1 MIKASAGS
9 RRRAAAIAGLVAIS
23 SPSAPAGAAPDAP
36 PDAPSA
42 PAPGAEA
49 RPGGQETGARESARW
64 HFDKGLSLY
73 DAGAWDA
80 AYAEFLR
87 SRSLHPTRAATQNAA
102 LCLRRLRRYDEELE
116 MLELLL
122 AFPELTAPE
131 RAWAERELAA
141 VRGLVGSLVL
151 DVAEPGA
158 AISIDGRARG
168 ATPAPAPLR
177 VPAGSRVV
185 RVFKPGFAPAEVR
198 VDVAGG
204 QSVPVRI
211 QLTPLVHSGWIRVE
225 EVAGKALDVV
235 VDNVVVGKTPWKGLV
250 PPGEHVVFLRGE
262 SRGEGRL
269 GTQPAAASVRLNQVT
284 ELKLLAETL
293 SAALRVEPTPASAS
307 VVIDGVSVGRGSWDG
322 ALRPGVHRVAIAAEG
337 FVPQARD
344 VTLRE
349 SAREVLR
356 AALEPVQ
363 GPPLW
368 WAQAR
373 LFVEAEGYLGVL
385 PGFGGD
391 VAGRCA
397 GGCSA
402 PPGLAFAAL
411 GRAGYRF
418 PAGVLLAVEAGYL
431 TARQTIAGR
440 PEAVTPTG
448 LAPNPGTADDT
459 LLLRGALLG
468 VSPGVRLD
476 APVPLTFA
484 LGAGAFLG
492 TLVDR
497 RAGRFTPRS
506 GSPYEVGATET
517 LTAQGLY
524 VAPEVQIRA
533 RLGERLELG
542 AGARATLVVLP
553 RQPRWAPEEGYVLA
567 ASDGQGRFPEA
578 RLSGPVL
585 TAFTPGLV
593 ALYEF

>member
-1 MIKASAGS
+1 MIKGSAGS
-9 RRRAAAIAGLVAIS
+9 RRRTAAIAGLVAIS
-23 SPSAPAGAAPDAP
+23 LASVPAEAAPDAP
-36 PDAPSA
+36 TDAPSA

-49 RPGGQETGARESARW
+49 RPGGAETGARDGARW

-131 RAWAERELAA
+131 RAWTERELAA

-151 DVAEPGA
+151 DVAEAGA
-158 AISIDGRARG
+158 AISIDGRPRG

-177 VPAGSRVV
+177 VPAGSRLV

-225 EVAGKALDVV
+225 EAAGKVLDVV
-235 VDNVVVGKTPWKGLV
+235 VDNVVVGKTPWEGLV

-262 SRGEGRL
+262 GRL
-269 GTQPAAASVRLNQVT
+269 GTQPAPASVRLDQVT
-284 ELKLLAETL
+284 DLKLLAERL

-307 VVIDGVSVGRGSWDG
+307 LVIDGVSVGRGSWDG
-322 ALRPGVHRVAIAAEG
+322 ALRPGAHRVAIAAEG

-349 SAREVLR
+349 GAREVLR

-373 LFVEAEGYLGVL
+373 LFVEADGYLGVL

-397 GGCSA
+397 GSCSA

-411 GRAGYRF
+411 GRAGYRL

-476 APVPLTFA
+476 GPVPLTFA

-492 TLVDR
+492 ALVDR
-497 RAGRFTPRS
+497 RTGRFTPRS
-506 GSPYEVGATET
+506 GSPYEVGATEA
-517 LTAQGLY
+517 LAAPGLY

-542 AGARATLVVLP
+542 AGARAIVVVLP

-567 ASDGQGRFPEA
+567 AADGQGQFPDA

-585 TAFTPGLV
+585 TAFTPGLI
-593 ALYEF
+593 ARYEF